1 MRVYTMSF
9 KNVSVSATQD
19 LMGLYSGSNGAIEV
33 HSWVVG
39 QVTATTVGNL
49 RISMNRFP
57 ATVTAG
63 SGGNAGTISAVRTGD
78 HTATVTGRIND
89 TTPMTTGGTEI
100 GLLND
105 VYNPINGYQYLPP
118 PEDREACN
126 PSEAINVSLDQAPVS
141 GETMSATIKFAELIP
156 A

>member
-9 KNVSVSATQD
+9 KNISVSAAQD
-19 LMGLYSGSNGAIEV
+19 LLALYAGYSGAFEV
-33 HSWVVG
+33 HSFVVG

-49 RISMNRFP
+49 RISMNRLP

-63 SGGNAGTISAVRTGD
+63 SVGAAGVISPARTGD
-78 HTATVTGRIND
+78 HAATVTGRVND
-89 TTPMTTGGTEI
+89 TTQAVTSGTAI
-100 GLLND
+100 ALLED

-118 PEDREACN
+118 PEDRDACN
-126 PSEAINVSLDQAPVS
+126 PSEAIVVSLDTAPGGAEAMNGTV
-141 GETMSATIKFAELIP
+141 KFAELIP